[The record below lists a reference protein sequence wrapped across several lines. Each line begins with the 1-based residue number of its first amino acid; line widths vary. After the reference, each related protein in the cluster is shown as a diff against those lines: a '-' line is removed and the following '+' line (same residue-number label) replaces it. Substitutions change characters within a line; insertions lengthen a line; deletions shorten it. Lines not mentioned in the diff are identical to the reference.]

1 MSESAE
7 DVLARLP
14 YLRHRCDLDLLV
26 FFHRHPRVLLSNER
40 LVAVLGYDRNQIAA
54 SLETLIAAKV
64 VTRTQHQTTGA
75 RMYAFEALDTD
86 NDSLAPLL
94 RTASAR
100 AGWLAILRALEGRR
114 VKEPD
119 GASRSR
125 LPQRPGESPNGE

>member
-14 YLRHRCDLDLLV
+14 YLRHRCDLDLLA
-26 FFHRHPRVLLSNER
+26 FFPRHPRVLLSNER
-40 LVAVLGYDRNQIAA
+40 LVAVLEYDRNQIAA

-119 GASRSR
+119 GASRSP
-125 LPQRPGESPNGE
+125 LPQQHGDIPNGE